1 MRRASCRRESP
12 ERGWRGDGRTSLSTR
27 APLRTLRPRGVAASA
42 AREPAISHAFR
53 PPTGHSIERGRAKRE
68 SATSG
73 SLEFL
78 GQLPGQ
84 REAKGVLPGLI
95 IGVGEEGMD
104 ERFPEPALEGADL
117 QGRRC
122 GVGDVGFD
130 PGGLGRDGDFERVD
144 PRAHGDPQ
152 VVGTMRVLNRVGA
165 HFGYGDLDIRHRL
178 LAQFEMASGRCEKQ
192 ASRPH
197 VLRLRWDLQ
206 LQQVVFGHDVIVPP
220 PSGARLTAS
229 STEGKVWRTWSRF
242 VSLSI
247 RRTWSPGWTNT
258 SVPSLFLASRSPLI
272 ITATPAESR
281 KSTCSRSTMIL
292 LSPRWIRS
300 RI

>member
-1 MRRASCRRESP
+1 
-12 ERGWRGDGRTSLSTR
+12 
-27 APLRTLRPRGVAASA
+27 GVAASA

-53 PPTGHSIERGRAKRE
+53 PPTGHSIERARVKRE

-84 REAKGVLPGLI
+84 RQAEAVLPGLV
-95 IGVGEEGMD
+95 IGSGEEGMD

-117 QGRRC
+117 QGR
-122 GVGDVGFD
+122 
-130 PGGLGRDGDFERVD
+130 
-144 PRAHGDPQ
+144 
-152 VVGTMRVLNRVGA
+152 
-165 HFGYGDLDIRHRL
+165 
-178 LAQFEMASGRCEKQ
+178 
-192 ASRPH
+192 
-197 VLRLRWDLQ
+197 
-206 LQQVVFGHDVIVPP
+206 
-220 PSGARLTAS
+220 ARLTAS
-229 STEGKVWRTWSRF
+229 STEGKVWRNLSRF

-258 SVPSLFLASRSPLI
+258 SVPSLLLASRSPLI

-292 LSPRWIRS
+292 LSPRSIRS
-300 RI
+300 RIWWRSVGEL